1 MSFALQCGHAN
12 QLAFCV
18 SLLTL
23 SLCFMKMPSGSLH
36 FFSERDFWT
45 LCRILGAFYNH
56 LFPAVPSLPGPVP
69 RKWCKAVKWDCAWD
83 PAEGKACQKGHR
95 NFHINRMWPDQIW
108 ADGVKGCSSGQGTQ
122 TALNAFCSRAVSLP
136 FMQHREMPLTV
147 SPPSLVTM
155 IQCLTI
161 NYFTKWG
168 TSLCCIQS
176 RPSAQVWSKP
186 DESTEASSLSHLQS
200 LFFLCWILST
210 LDSSNVR
217 VPRLSLL
224 SLNLITTNLDSGA
237 SFPYFSVAS
246 QPVIFNWLVNLSRS
260 SCVNWAEIL
269 ERPLEI
275 IYYVK
280 KTKTKA
286 NSSQLTFDA
295 GEDSVEYQELLLSF
309 GHHCPLFCGCHYI
322 ILLPLKKVKKHFLE
336 TS

>member
-1 MSFALQCGHAN
+1 
-12 QLAFCV
+12 
-18 SLLTL
+18 
-23 SLCFMKMPSGSLH
+23 
-36 FFSERDFWT
+36 
-45 LCRILGAFYNH
+45 
-56 LFPAVPSLPGPVP
+56 
-69 RKWCKAVKWDCAWD
+69 
-83 PAEGKACQKGHR
+83 
-95 NFHINRMWPDQIW
+95 
-108 ADGVKGCSSGQGTQ
+108 
-122 TALNAFCSRAVSLP
+122 
-136 FMQHREMPLTV
+136 MPLTV

-161 NYFTKWG
+161 NYFPKWG

-217 VPRLSLL
+217 VPQLSLL
-224 SLNLITTNLDSGA
+224 SLNLTTTNMDSGA
-237 SFPYFSVAS
+237 SLPYFSVTS

-280 KTKTKA
+280 KTKPKLTGV
-286 NSSQLTFDA
+286 NSHLMLERT
-295 GEDSVEYQELLLSF
+295 LCWLSRAS
-309 GHHCPLFCGCHYI
+309 PVLWPPLPSLFCGCHYI